1 MMKRVLIVGAG
12 MGGLTAAI
20 KLAQTGY
27 DVEVLEARAETGGLA
42 SGQILDGMSFDAGP
56 YILLDRP
63 GLVWAFAQLGLELDK
78 FIELRPIDSVYQ
90 VATADGKLIQFFA
103 DKERTA
109 AGFEALWPGSARR
122 YLDFIERTARVH
134 QELEPMLHVSR
145 PGLAELVKARALLA
159 APFLLRS
166 LSSVLAATGLPAPLV
181 NAIGI
186 WTHVAGQSIS
196 EAPSPLAFVPALIHT
211 AGAFY
216 PAGGI
221 AQVPRVLSEIAAQ
234 TGVKIRF
241 NTIVKSIRCEAG
253 RANRVELASGESLNA
268 DAIIS
273 NYSGI
278 GTYLDLVKDLPPR
291 SLEKLKALPL
301 LALQSPGVCAYL
313 AIRGRIR
320 KPYLRFTLP
329 GGGELCRLL
338 ILPSVMAPE
347 LEQDGWHPARLLAPM
362 RHAEAEALG
371 EKGQC
376 EFLTR
381 IVAEKWWRG
390 DGLEY
395 RLLGS
400 RIPAQWG
407 AEFNLYRN
415 SMNPVMTA
423 SFMRAGRIAHR
434 SPHLRGLYLAGSSTH
449 PGQWVSFC
457 AMSGVLCAAQ
467 VQEDFAGA

>member
-27 DVEVLEARAETGGLA
+27 DVEVLEARADTGGLA
-42 SGQILDGMSFDAGP
+42 SGHIFDGMAFDAGP

-63 GLVWAFAQLGLELDK
+63 GLEWAFTQLGLELDK
-78 FIELRPIDSVYQ
+78 LIELRRIDNVYQ

-122 YLDFIERTARVH
+122 YLDFIEHTARVYR
-134 QELEPMLHVSR
+134 QLEPMLHVSR
-145 PGLAELVKARALLA
+145 PGLAELVKARAVFA

-186 WTHVAGQSIS
+186 WTHVAGQSIA

-221 AQVPRVLSEIAAQ
+221 AQVPRVLSGIAAK
-234 TGVKIRF
+234 TGVKIRL
-241 NTIVKSIRCEAG
+241 NAIVKSICCEDG
-253 RANRVELASGESLNA
+253 RANRVELASGESLTA

-273 NYSGI
+273 NHSGI

-291 SLEKLKALPL
+291 SLERLKALP
-301 LALQSPGVCAYL
+301 LQSPGVCAYL
-313 AIRGRIR
+313 AIRGTIQ

-329 GGGELCRLL
+329 GDGELCRLL

-371 EKGQC
+371 ENGQR
-376 EFLTR
+376 EFLAR
-381 IVAEKWWRG
+381 IVAEEWWRN

-423 SFMRAGRIAHR
+423 SFMRAGRFAHR

-457 AMSGVLCAAQ
+457 AMSGALCAAQ
-467 VQEDFAGA
+467 VHEDFARA